1 LIKVTLQRFYVAEQ
15 PESFYEEKTLVNAA
29 PPKQSFGTK
38 LILFNEIM
46 LVAILVIISVIISI
60 GSPIFYSGTNLLN
73 IFRDSSMAIIAGI
86 GMTMLLITG
95 EVDLSIGSLVA
106 FVGVVTMDITN
117 KTGNFFL
124 GFLAGLAVGAITG
137 LINGLVRTKLKVN
150 SLIGTIAMMM
160 VLRGGVYL
168 YRQAAVQNYHQ
179 LESFHFFGNGYVGFL
194 PFPILLMIITY
205 VIFLF
210 IINRSILGRRLYAIG
225 GNQIAAQISGIKVD
239 RLKVSIFMMN
249 SMLAAIAGVILVSRM
264 NSGQPNSGTGFE
276 LTVIAGVIL
285 GGTSLGG
292 GEGTLIGTL
301 IGVLILRIIN
311 NGIIILRMNQDW
323 QIVIAGI
330 VIILAVFIDN
340 KRKAARAKIITI

>member
-1 LIKVTLQRFYVAEQ
+1 MAKAEL
-15 PESFYEEKTLVNAA
+15 ER
-29 PPKQSFGTK
+29 QSLGTK
-38 LILFNEIM
+38 LILFNEVM
-46 LVAILVIISVIISI
+46 LVLILVIISVIISI
-60 GSPIFYSGTNLLN
+60 GSPKFYSATNILN
-73 IFRDSSMAIIAGI
+73 ILRDSSMAIIAGI

-117 KTGNFFL
+117 KTGNFLL
-124 GFLAGLAVGAITG
+124 GFLAGVGLGALVG
-137 LINGLVRTKLKVN
+137 LVNGLVRTKLKVS

-168 YRQAAVQNYHQ
+168 YSLAAVQNYHQ
-179 LESFHFFGNGYVGFL
+179 LNSFYMFGNGYVGIL
-194 PFPILLMIITY
+194 PVPILVMAGLYI
-205 VIFLF
+205 IFLF
-210 IINRSILGRRLYAIG
+210 VINRSVIGRRLYATG
-225 GNQIAAQISGIKVD
+225 GNAIAAQISGIKVD
-239 RLKVSIFMMN
+239 RLKILTFMAN
-249 SMLAAIAGVILVSRM
+249 SMFAAIAGIILVSRM

-292 GEGTLIGTL
+292 GEGTLVGTL

-323 QIVIAGI
+323 QIVIAGV

-340 KRKAARAKIITI
+340 KRKVARSKIITT

>member
-1 LIKVTLQRFYVAEQ
+1 MLKADRKNL
-15 PESFYEEKTLVNAA
+15 K
-29 PPKQSFGTK
+29 FGTK

-46 LVAILVIISVIISI
+46 LLLVLVVIAVLFSV
-60 GSPIFYSGTNLLN
+60 GSPKFFSSTNILN
-73 IFRDSSMAIIAGI
+73 ILRDSSMAIIAGI

-124 GFLAGLAVGAITG
+124 GFIAGVALGAVVGI
-137 LINGLVRTKLKVN
+137 INGLVRTKLGVN

-160 VLRGGVYL
+160 ILRGGVYM
-168 YRQAAVQNYHQ
+168 YSMAAVQNYHQ
-179 LESFHFFGNGYVGFL
+179 LNSFYMFGNGYVGFL
-194 PFPILLMIITY
+194 PIPILVMAGLYIVFY
-205 VIFLF
+205 FV
-210 IINRSILGRRLYAIG
+210 INRSIAGRKLYATG
-225 GNQIAAQISGIKVD
+225 GNPVAAQISGIKVD
-239 RLKVSIFMMN
+239 RLKVVTFMVS
-249 SMLAAIAGVILVSRM
+249 SMLAAIAGIILVSRM

-276 LTVIAGVIL
+276 LTVVAGVIL
-285 GGTSLGG
+285 GGTSLAG

-301 IGVLILRIIN
+301 IGVLILRVIN
-311 NGIIILRMNQDW
+311 NGIIILQWNQDL

-340 KRKAARAKIITI
+340 KRKDARAKIITT

>member
-1 LIKVTLQRFYVAEQ
+1 MHKSDRKNLK
-15 PESFYEEKTLVNAA
+15 
-29 PPKQSFGTK
+29 FGTK

-46 LVAILVIISVIISI
+46 LLFVLVLIAVLFSI
-60 GSPIFYSGTNLLN
+60 GSPRFLSSTNILN
-73 IFRDSSMAIIAGI
+73 ILRDSSMAIIAGI

-117 KTGNFFL
+117 RTGNFFL
-124 GFLAGLAVGAITG
+124 GFLAGLALGAAAG
-137 LINGLVRTKLKVN
+137 LINGLVRTKLRVN

-160 VLRGGVYL
+160 ILRGGVYM
-168 YRQAAVQNYHQ
+168 YSMAAVQNYHQ
-179 LESFHFFGNGYVGFL
+179 LNSFYSFGNGYLGFL
-194 PFPILLMIITY
+194 PIPIIVMVGLYIVFY
-205 VIFLF
+205 FVI
-210 IINRSILGRRLYAIG
+210 NHSVAGRKLYATG
-225 GNQIAAQISGIKVD
+225 GNPVAAQISGIKVD
-239 RLKVSIFMMN
+239 RLKILTFMMS
-249 SMLAAIAGVILVSRM
+249 SMLAAVAGIILVSRM

-276 LTVIAGVIL
+276 LTVVAGVIL
-285 GGTSLGG
+285 GGTSLAG

-311 NGIIILRMNQDW
+311 NGIIILQWNQDL

-340 KRKAARAKIITI
+340 KRKQARAKIITT

>member
-1 LIKVTLQRFYVAEQ
+1 MAKAEL
-15 PESFYEEKTLVNAA
+15 ER
-29 PPKQSFGTK
+29 QSLGTK
-38 LILFNEIM
+38 LILFNEVM
-46 LVAILVIISVIISI
+46 LVLILVIISVIISI
-60 GSPIFYSGTNLLN
+60 GSPKFYSTTNILN
-73 IFRDSSMAIIAGI
+73 ILRDSSMAIIAGI

-117 KTGNFFL
+117 KTGNFLL
-124 GFLAGLAVGAITG
+124 GFLAGVGLGALVG
-137 LINGLVRTKLKVN
+137 LVNGLVRTKLKVS

-168 YRQAAVQNYHQ
+168 YSLAAVQNYHQ
-179 LESFHFFGNGYVGFL
+179 LNSFYMFGNGYVGIL
-194 PFPILLMIITY
+194 PVPILVMAGLYI
-205 VIFLF
+205 IFLF
-210 IINRSILGRRLYAIG
+210 VINRSVIGRRLYATG
-225 GNQIAAQISGIKVD
+225 GNAIAAQISGIKVD
-239 RLKVSIFMMN
+239 RLKILTFMAN
-249 SMLAAIAGVILVSRM
+249 SMFAAIAGIILVSRM

-292 GEGTLIGTL
+292 GEGTLVGTL

-323 QIVIAGI
+323 QIVIAGV

-340 KRKAARAKIITI
+340 KRKVARSRIITT

>member
-1 LIKVTLQRFYVAEQ
+1 M
-15 PESFYEEKTLVNAA
+15 EKTKL
-29 PPKQSFGTK
+29 GTK

-46 LVAILVIISVIISI
+46 LVAILILISLVISI
-60 GSPIFYSGTNLLN
+60 GAPKFYSATNLLN
-73 IFRDSSMAIIAGI
+73 ILRDSSMAIIAGI

-124 GFLAGLAVGAITG
+124 GFIAGLGLGAIVG
-137 LINGLVRTKLKVN
+137 FVNGIVRTKLKVN

-160 VLRGGVYL
+160 ILRGGVYL
-168 YRQAAVQNYHQ
+168 YSLAAVQNYHQ
-179 LESFHFFGNGYVGFL
+179 LNSFYMFGNGYVGFL
-194 PFPILLMIITY
+194 PIPILLMAVLY
-205 VIFLF
+205 VAFLF
-210 IINRSILGRRLYAIG
+210 IINRSLIGRRLYATG
-225 GNQIAAQISGIKVD
+225 GNPVAAQISGINVD
-239 RLKVSIFMMN
+239 RLKIGTFVLN
-249 SMLAAIAGVILVSRM
+249 SMFAAIAGIILVSRM

-292 GEGTLIGTL
+292 GEGTLVGTL
-301 IGVLILRIIN
+301 IGVLILRVIN

-330 VIILAVFIDN
+330 VIILAVYIDN
-340 KRKAARAKIITI
+340 KRKAVREKIITT